1 MTEEPS
7 ITYEFEETVVLKQ
20 GGKLITK
27 FCPKCGHTVD
37 MLSPDVLSLVVGIT
51 EREIFRL
58 IENGSIHFVE
68 LGRIVGCLSCLKRL
82 VGTLI
87 LLSRIDRK

>member
-7 ITYEFEETVVLKQ
+7 IVYEFEETVFLKQ
-20 GGKLITK
+20 GGKLITE
-27 FCPKCGHTVD
+27 FCPHCSDTVVL
-37 MLSPDVLSLVVGIT
+37 LSPDVLSLVSGIT

-58 IENGSIHFVE
+58 IEKGSIHFVE
-68 LGRIVGCLSCLKRL
+68 LGRIVGCLSCLTRL
-82 VGTLI
+82 VGTSI